1 MLRRVG
7 GGDGVNGVAD
17 TTSPPPRPRRGWPRA
32 YTGGLTEADDEG
44 EEGSGAPRHSDLFNP
59 AKALILMLEHD
70 RITHRDKRSVCM
82 QHKG

>member
-44 EEGSGAPRHSDLFNP
+44 EEG
-59 AKALILMLEHD
+59 
-70 RITHRDKRSVCM
+70 
-82 QHKG
+82 